1 MKKIVRT
8 QQSRLRRMVEMIR
21 EGMAE
26 GRLRNATD
34 FQREFG
40 VSRQSCWRDLDTLR
54 DDEGAPVAYDASRR
68 GFYLSDAEWRL
79 PPVRLTRREV
89 FAFSV
94 AQRMLEPFRGTPL
107 DIGLS
112 SLFDKIAD
120 SLEGAV
126 TVDARALT
134 GSIHVV
140 GEDRTQTDP
149 EIWLCAAEA
158 ADRREVLHIRYRR
171 FDGAVKEYRLRP
183 VHLIAY
189 HGDWYIAAFRQ
200 EREGASLFA
209 LSRILS
215 IRASEGEIPIPG
227 DWSAQ
232 AYFREAF
239 GISHGRAPFPV
250 RLRFTP
256 KVSAYI
262 ENRVWHP
269 DQTVRRRRDGSV
281 DLAFTTSGWKEL
293 VRWVLSWQP
302 DVKVLAPV
310 RLRLRVEEKMREALG
325 GVTMD
330 DRR

>member
-1 MKKIVRT
+1 MKEIRRS
-8 QQSRLRRMVEMIR
+8 QQHRLRRMVEMIR
-21 EGMAE
+21 EGMID
-26 GRLRNATD
+26 GRLRNTTD
-34 FQREFG
+34 FTREFG
-40 VSRQSCWRDLDTLR
+40 VKRLTCNRDLDVLR

-68 GFYLSDAEWRL
+68 GFYLTDAEWRL

-107 DIGLS
+107 DAGLS

-134 GSIHVV
+134 RSIHVV
-140 GEDRTQTDP
+140 GEDRTQIDP
-149 EIWLCAAEA
+149 ERWLRAAEA
-158 ADRREVLHIRYRR
+158 ADRREVLDIRYRR
-171 FDGAVKEYRLRP
+171 FEGVVKAYRVRP

-189 HGDWYIAAFRQ
+189 HGDWYVAAFRRD
-200 EREGASLFA
+200 REGASLFA
-209 LSRILS
+209 LSRVLA
-215 IRASEGEIPIPG
+215 IRAAKCEIPIPG

-239 GISHGRAPFPV
+239 GISHGEETFSV
-250 RLRFTP
+250 RLRFSP
-256 KVSAYI
+256 KVGAYI

-281 DLAFTTSGWKEL
+281 ELAFTTSGWKEL

-310 RLRLRVEEKMREALG
+310 RLRLRVEQKMREALAE
-325 GVTMD
+325 
-330 DRR
+330 